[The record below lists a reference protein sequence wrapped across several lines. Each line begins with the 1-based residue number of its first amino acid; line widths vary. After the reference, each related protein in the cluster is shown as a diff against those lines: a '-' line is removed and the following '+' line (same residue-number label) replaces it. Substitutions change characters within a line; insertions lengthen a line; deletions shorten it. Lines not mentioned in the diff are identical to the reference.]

1 LKTKF
6 RDIDHYKRLINS
18 TKIYRMFV
26 DINEEGFMEITKD
39 IIRKNDLQEEPLRI
53 YKTRN
58 LQGFYLERAG

>member
-1 LKTKF
+1 M
-6 RDIDHYKRLINS
+6 DHYERFINS

-39 IIRKNDLQEEPLRI
+39 IIRKNDLQEEPLRT

>member
-1 LKTKF
+1 M
-6 RDIDHYKRLINS
+6 DI
-18 TKIYRMFV
+18 FV
-26 DINEEGFMEITKD
+26 DTNEEGFMEITKD